1 MRRMPAISLRN
12 RAVRAAAARP
22 GRAFWAPAAIALA
35 ALLTAPLLAAPASA
49 QQVAPQAPADETV
62 QNFQAWEL
70 RCGTPP
76 NAQRKVCQ
84 MEQDVF
90 REGST
95 EQQIAKI
102 AVGFPPS
109 SENPGMLILS
119 PLATWLPPGIGF
131 QLDSGQEQRVPVQRC
146 SPQGCVTEI
155 LIEAPLLKAMKAGT
169 QINLTIHDRSRQPVK
184 GTVSLLGFTAAFDA
198 MMAARG

>member
-1 MRRMPAISLRN
+1 MRRMPASLLRI
-12 RAVRAAAARP
+12 
-22 GRAFWAPAAIALA
+22 FAPSA
-35 ALLTAPLLAAPASA
+35 ALLLVALLAAPQLATPAAA
-49 QQVAPQAPADETV
+49 QQTGTTAPSDETV
-62 QNFQAWEL
+62 QTFQSWEL

-76 NAQRKVCQ
+76 NAQQKVCQ

-90 REGST
+90 RNGSND
-95 EQQIAKI
+95 QQIAKI
-102 AVGFPPS
+102 AVGYPPGAD
-109 SENPGMLILS
+109 NPGMLILS

-169 QINLTIHDRSRQPVK
+169 QINLTIHDRARQPVK
-184 GTVSLLGFTAAFDA
+184 GSISLLGFTAAFDA
-198 MMAARG
+198 LNASRG

>member
-1 MRRMPAISLRN
+1 MRRLSALSLRTLMS
-12 RAVRAAAARP
+12 RGLAAAAP
-22 GRAFWAPAAIALA
+22 LALA
-35 ALLTAPLLAAPASA
+35 ALLAGPAAGQQAHTAPG
-49 QQVAPQAPADETV
+49 APADETV

-76 NAQRKVCQ
+76 NAQKKVCQ

-90 REGST
+90 REGSN
-95 EQQIAKI
+95 EQQIAKV
-102 AVGFPPS
+102 AVGFPPGAD
-109 SENPGMLILS
+109 NPGMLILS

-169 QINLTIHDRSRQPVK
+169 QINLTIHDRARQPIK
-184 GTVSLLGFTAAFDA
+184 GTVSLLGFTAAYDA
-198 MMAARG
+198 LMESRG